1 MGQIALPGPYTAD
14 LREAANH
21 VGVGVRKVT
30 GRTGDLSQ
38 AAQSAARLNLQ
49 VHKPQGSARISQR
62 PSTRLRKAQWRVIA
76 DSLDLSDRQ
85 LEIVRCVFDGLDE
98 TSISRELDISH
109 HTVHTYLDRL
119 YRKVG
124 VKSRCEL
131 IVRVFLAYLSRQDDG
146 GTAPLNSPPRESQT

>member
-1 MGQIALPGPYTAD
+1 
-14 LREAANH
+14 
-21 VGVGVRKVT
+21 
-30 GRTGDLSQ
+30 
-38 AAQSAARLNLQ
+38 
-49 VHKPQGSARISQR
+49 
-62 PSTRLRKAQWRVIA
+62 VIA

-131 IVRVFLAYLSRQDDG
+131 VVQVFLAYLSRQDDG
-146 GTAPLNSPPRESQT
+146 SAARLNSPPRESQT